1 MKRRYVIKNL
11 SITLGGLVSL
21 PVWASNGSLHTI
33 GSVAS
38 PSDSNEILLA
48 EIVETVIPQTT
59 TPGAKSLKIH
69 QLVRRMVNDCYAVEA
84 HNTLNQGL
92 VKTDE
97 WAIQLYL
104 KSFIDCDVKQRTD
117 VFAKMEDSTD
127 MATKQFTQMIKHL
140 TILGYTNSEYYMT
153 NILQYQM
160 APGFYHGCVPVTK

>member
-1 MKRRYVIKNL
+1 MKRRYAIKNL
-11 SITLGGLVSL
+11 SITLGGLVIL

-33 GSVAS
+33 GSVAT

-48 EIVETVIPQTT
+48 EIVETVIPQTD

-69 QLVRRMVNDCYAVEA
+69 QFVKRMINDCYEVEA

-97 WAIQLYL
+97 WARQLYL
-104 KSFIDCDVKQRTD
+104 KSFIDCDVKQRTN
-117 VFAKMEDSTD
+117 VFTKMEDSTD
-127 MATKQFTQMIKHL
+127 MTIKQFTQMIKHL
-140 TILGYTNSEYYMT
+140 TVLGYTNSEYYMT